1 MPRHNTLLLLVL
13 ISLLPLLTIAQPGGK
28 TAQMG
33 NEDVDIVKEYQPVLN
48 DAFKID
54 LQPEDN
60 VDTKSTGAPLIYKLN
75 PAPAPASF
83 NTSPIKPVR
92 IKDDAI
98 KKLYHGWLKAGYGL
112 ENMPLV
118 DAAFNSLRSKRFD
131 AGAHL
136 YHLSAGGKIKDY
148 GFPGNSTT
156 NFTTFGNRYFEKF
169 KLGASLGYRF
179 DKVHYYGFKSPPE
192 LYSKSE
198 TKHTLQDI
206 NGKID
211 FESLG
216 KEKEKWSYRGGVEFY
231 GFNNNRDFNENN
243 IRISAGLSKWM
254 NNAYFHVC
262 ASGEFGNIEQP
273 TFSFGRNIIRFEP
286 KFSIEQGMMKVDIGA
301 RMAIESNNGE
311 SDYRLYPVLE
321 ADFRL
326 IEDAVRIFGGISGDL
341 QRNDL
346 RSFARENPFFGNF
359 VPMVNTNRKL
369 VAKAGTSIRLEHD
382 LMLSAQASWQRA
394 RNLPFFFNEY
404 RSDFPTTFGVVY
416 DTGTQLQFKA
426 SLEYKKTE
434 KSSLSLTTEYN
445 RYDLDVLEKAFY
457 APRLRTGLN
466 GHYTIGEKI
475 LIKAD
480 LFYNNGVYGYGYT
493 LQNDTITPVKGEV
506 VELKG
511 WIDLNLSIDYRYSKT
526 LSAWV
531 SLNNLGFSR
540 YFRWYEYP
548 SYRMLGLAG
557 ITYSF

>member
-1 MPRHNTLLLLVL
+1 
-13 ISLLPLLTIAQPGGK
+13 
-28 TAQMG
+28 
-33 NEDVDIVKEYQPVLN
+33 
-48 DAFKID
+48 
-54 LQPEDN
+54 
-60 VDTKSTGAPLIYKLN
+60 
-75 PAPAPASF
+75 
-83 NTSPIKPVR
+83 
-92 IKDDAI
+92 
-98 KKLYHGWLKAGYGL
+98 
-112 ENMPLV
+112 
-118 DAAFNSLRSKRFD
+118 
-131 AGAHL
+131 
-136 YHLSAGGKIKDY
+136 
-148 GFPGNSTT
+148 
-156 NFTTFGNRYFEKF
+156 
-169 KLGASLGYRF
+169 
-179 DKVHYYGFKSPPE
+179 
-192 LYSKSE
+192 
-198 TKHTLQDI
+198 
-206 NGKID
+206 
-211 FESLG
+211 
-216 KEKEKWSYRGGVEFY
+216 
-231 GFNNNRDFNENN
+231 
-243 IRISAGLSKWM
+243 
-254 NNAYFHVC
+254 
-262 ASGEFGNIEQP
+262 
-273 TFSFGRNIIRFEP
+273 
-286 KFSIEQGMMKVDIGA
+286 
-301 RMAIESNNGE
+301 
-311 SDYRLYPVLE
+311 LE